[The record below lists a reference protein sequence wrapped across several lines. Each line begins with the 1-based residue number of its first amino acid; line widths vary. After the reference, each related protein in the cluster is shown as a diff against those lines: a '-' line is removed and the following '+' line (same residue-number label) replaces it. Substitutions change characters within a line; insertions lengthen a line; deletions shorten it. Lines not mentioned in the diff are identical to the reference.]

1 MGANKNIKQ
10 EEWELLA
17 NELFNKQA
25 GTSEKP
31 TNTDSVTSEEWE
43 ELQRL
48 SKQID
53 LHYQLKQYSPT
64 KAWSEVK
71 NQIRSNNKLKRTIH
85 LRRVLQL
92 AAAVVI
98 ALLIGSAAYYVGQS
112 NLSNKHMAEVTV
124 DDAGLSQIELSDGT
138 LVTLN
143 RDTKINYPDQF
154 NGSSR
159 EVSIEG
165 EAFFEVKPNPDKPF
179 IIHAGD
185 ATIRVL
191 GTSFTVNAYPGS
203 NRVEVIVATGKVQF
217 SKAKSSSG
225 INQVILDPGEKGT
238 YEHTGQNLGKTL
250 NTDPNFL
257 AWKTRTLV
265 FSETSLQ
272 EVIQHLNKVY
282 RVQIKLADSNLS
294 QLLLNAHFEREPLDF
309 ILEVISS
316 THGLTVQKQGEY
328 YLLLKKEA

>member
-31 TNTDSVTSEEWE
+31 TNTNSVTSEEWE

-53 LHYQLKQYSPT
+53 LHYQLKQYSTT
-64 KAWSEVK
+64 KAWYEVK
-71 NQIRSNNKLKRTIH
+71 NQIRSNNKSKRTIH
-85 LRRVLQL
+85 LRVLQI

-112 NLSNKHMAEVTV
+112 NLGNKHMAEVTV
-124 DDAGLSQIELSDGT
+124 DDAGLSQLELSDGT

-203 NRVEVIVATGKVQF
+203 DRVEVIVATGKVQF
-217 SKAKSSSG
+217 SKTKSSNG
-225 INQVILDPGEKGT
+225 TNQVILDPGEKGT
-238 YEHTGQNLGKTL
+238 YEHASQNLGKTV

-265 FSETSLQ
+265 FSETSLE

-282 RVQIKLADSNLS
+282 RVQIKLADSNLN

-316 THGLTVQKQGEY
+316 THGLTVQKQGEH